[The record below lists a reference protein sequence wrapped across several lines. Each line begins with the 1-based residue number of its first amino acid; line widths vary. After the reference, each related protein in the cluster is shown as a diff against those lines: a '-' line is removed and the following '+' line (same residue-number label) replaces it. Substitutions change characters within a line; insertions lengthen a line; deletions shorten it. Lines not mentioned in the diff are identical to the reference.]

1 MGFSG
6 AWCQMGVELG
16 TGLFQFRAVVE
27 HRVRLPAL
35 HVGVQLLCVVG
46 GGGRLHGDKELHV
59 HGVHLVF
66 LFFRF

>member
-1 MGFSG
+1 MG
-6 AWCQMGVELG
+6 MELG
-16 TGLFQFRAVVE
+16 TGCFQLRAVVE
-27 HRVRLPAL
+27 HRVGLAAL

-66 LFFRF
+66 SFFQVLAPT